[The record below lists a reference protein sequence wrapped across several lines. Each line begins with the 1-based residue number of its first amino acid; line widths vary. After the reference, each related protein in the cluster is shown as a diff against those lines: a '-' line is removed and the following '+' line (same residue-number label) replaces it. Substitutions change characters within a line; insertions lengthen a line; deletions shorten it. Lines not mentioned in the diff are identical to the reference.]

1 MPLIGAKRDYLS
13 LGMRVIFHGAYAIY
27 YLPGELEVIVLR
39 VLHGARD
46 VVAIADEGGFEA

>member
-13 LGMRVIFHGAYAIY
+13 TGMRVIFHGAYAIY
-27 YLPGELEVIVLR
+27 YLPDKEDVIVLR

-46 VVAIADEGGFEA
+46 VVSIADEGGFDV